1 MRRPTAP
8 KSRSTVRAQT
18 GSSVPELLDEGRHEP
33 APDKWWNESWYFD
46 FAAPDGSIG
55 GYVRLGYYPNQQVAW
70 WWAYLVGPD
79 RPLVALRA
87 HDVAVPKQ
95 GMEVRSDG
103 LGAWLTPQTPAQPLA
118 VG

>member
-70 WWAYLVGPD
+70 WWAYLGGPD

-87 HDVAVPKQ
+87 HDVAGPKQ
-95 GMEVRSDG
+95 GVEVRPRR
-103 LGAWLTPQTPAQPLA
+103 LWACPTPGTPPEATS